1 MGAVPLRDTIWRMES
16 LFPSLFTFSFFAPLI
31 LRVALAF
38 VFFEAARGTWK
49 GEKKGKLASFT
60 SGILGI
66 ALMLGVF
73 TQLAA
78 ILGIAKI
85 IVLTFQKHVPSI
97 FHKRAFALLVVAILI
112 SLILTGPG
120 AIAIDLPY

>member
-1 MGAVPLRDTIWRMES
+1 MES
-16 LFPSLFTFSFFAPLI
+16 LFPSLFTFTFFAPLI
-31 LRVALAF
+31 LRIAIAF

-49 GEKKGKLASFT
+49 QQKSGKVASFT

-66 ALMLGVF
+66 ALMLGAF

-85 IVLTFQKHVPSI
+85 ILLTSQRRVPSI
-97 FHKRAFALLVVAILI
+97 FHRRAFALLVIAILL